1 MFDYL
6 VVGAG
11 LAGSVMSERIA
22 NVLSKSVLLI
32 EKRGHVGGNCHDFF
46 NQEGILVHKYGPHIF
61 HTDSEEVWDY
71 FSQFTSWHDYQHR
84 VLGSVQGEKVPIPFN
99 LQSLHQLFP
108 TETANRLESRLVEK
122 FGYGARI
129 PILELKEM
137 EDEELSSLA
146 DFIYE
151 QVFLNYTIKQWGFL
165 PEELDPSVTGRVPV
179 YISLDDRY
187 FQDSHQK
194 MPREGYTPIFS
205 KMLANPLIELRLNT
219 DYKDLV
225 EIDFDSKK
233 IRLEGEQF
241 TGMMIYTGRI
251 DELFN
256 YQYGELPYRS
266 LRFKFET
273 LDQEFYQEAGTV
285 NYPNNH
291 LYTRI
296 TEFKHLTGQKHPR
309 TTIVREYPQAYQ
321 RDRNLPYYPIP
332 QKRNHQLYQRYQARA
347 DEFGNLICLGR
358 LGEYRYY
365 NMSDVTSKALQ
376 VFQEKI
382 AHE

>member
-11 LAGSVMSERIA
+11 LAGSVMAERIA

-32 EKRGHVGGNCHDFF
+32 EKRGHVGGNCHDFL

-108 TETANRLESRLVEK
+108 TETAKRLESRLVEK
-122 FGYGARI
+122 FGYGVKI
-129 PILELKEM
+129 PILELKEV

-179 YISLDDRY
+179 HISRDDRY
-187 FQDSHQK
+187 FQDIHQK
-194 MPREGYTPIFS
+194 MPREGYTPIFRE
-205 KMLANPLIELRLNT
+205 MLDNPLIELRLNT
-219 DYKDLV
+219 DYKDVV
-225 EIDFDSKK
+225 EIDFDSRK
-233 IRLEGEQF
+233 IYLEGDEF
-241 TGMMIYTGRI
+241 PGKVIYTGKI

-266 LRFKFET
+266 LRFEFKT
-273 LDQEFYQEAGTV
+273 LDTEFYQEAGTV
-285 NYPNNH
+285 NYPNEH
-291 LYTRI
+291 QYTRI
-296 TEFKHLTGQKHPR
+296 TEFKHLTGQKHPQ
-309 TTIVREYPQAYQ
+309 TTIVREYPQDYH

-332 QKRNHQLYQRYQARA
+332 QKGNHELYQRYQDQL
-347 DEFGNLICLGR
+347 DEFRNLICLGR

-365 NMSDVTSKALQ
+365 SMSDVTSKALQ